1 MIYKSFTKNIT
12 INLVFIDEN
21 MPFLNG
27 TDTCI
32 LLKSSK
38 EMNFIPICLLSGD
51 GSNIKEE
58 ECLADMVLSKPLNKN
73 QFSNIF
79 QKFLANIVNAN
90 K

>member
-27 TDTCI
+27 TTSCL
-32 LLKSSK
+32 LLKNSK

-51 GSNIKEE
+51 GSIISGE
-58 ECLADMVLSKPLNKN
+58 ECLADMILSKPLKKN
-73 QFSNIF
+73 ELNNIFKTYLSNII
-79 QKFLANIVNAN
+79 NIN